1 MKVLG
6 QYEIFRDDLKHSLT
20 KGSHL
25 YNSARRSLDEPPP
38 SLMIPAPSQVR
49 ESVNSM
55 TSGIASEANIPPV
68 HTEHQGILSEE
79 SLIHS
84 KSIKLAPA
92 TPQLD
97 IRKGGS
103 QHQIS
108 L

>member
-25 YNSARRSLDEPPP
+25 YDSVRKSLDEPL
-38 SLMIPAPSQVR
+38 SNMMIAAPSQVR

-68 HTEHQGILSEE
+68 HTEH
-79 SLIHS
+79 
-84 KSIKLAPA
+84 
-92 TPQLD
+92 
-97 IRKGGS
+97 
-103 QHQIS
+103 
-108 L
+108 